1 MTIIVKDTSS
11 LVVQVSHCQGS
22 RRDRCEELAGGA
34 GSHTM
39 YGGGQGSCGVRDAVR
54 VSRKRCVSKKVE
66 LGGTKTCF
74 LPLHRSAAEGD

>member
-39 YGGGQGSCGVRDAVR
+39 YGGGQGSCGVRERCCESEQKKMR
-54 VSRKRCVSKKVE
+54 VKK
-66 LGGTKTCF
+66 GGAGGNKD
-74 LPLHRSAAEGD
+74 LLLASAQECC